1 MEITEIKLKKRDKIG
16 KQYAKKYRKSNLIPG
31 VVYGAHLKE
40 NIHVLVEKRDLWDLI
55 RKGHSKE
62 QHVLRLIIED
72 GENTITENAILQDVQ
87 IDPIKDDLLH
97 VDFHAVSLEEVVD
110 VYVPVV
116 LVGEPKGVK
125 QGGIL
130 QHGVE
135 EILIRALP
143 LDVPPHIEV
152 DITDLEIGDSITV
165 GDLNLPENIKVLT
178 PADEVIVNIIPPKGY
193 TEETSTEESQ
203 TESQS

>member
-1 MEITEIKLKKRDKIG
+1 MEIIEIKVKKRDKIG
-16 KQYAKKYRKSNLIPG
+16 KQFAKKYRRSNLIPG

-40 NIHVLVEKRDLWDLI
+40 NIHILVEKKDLWNLI

-62 QHVLRLIIED
+62 QHLLKLIIED
-72 GENTITENAILQDVQ
+72 EGSTITENAILQDLQ
-87 IDPIKDDLLH
+87 IDPIKDEFLH
-97 VDFHAVSLEEVVD
+97 VDLHAITLEELVD
-110 VYVPVV
+110 VYVPIL
-116 LVGEPKGVK
+116 LVGEAKGVK

-165 GDLNLPENIKVLT
+165 RDLKFPENIKVLT
-178 PADEVIVNIIPPKGY
+178 PLDEVVIGIIPPKGY
-193 TEETSTEESQ
+193 TEEATTEETQ
-203 TESQS
+203 MESQI